1 MKKVVKRDGRIVEFD
16 PVRIRSAVGRAQK
29 AVGDKDPAGT
39 LQSLVA
45 IDATRDMAKIDG
57 DTVTVE
63 QIQHAVED
71 SLMKRNPSVA
81 RAYIEYRHDRDVA
94 RDERGAI
101 YQKLDSLIIRRDD
114 ADMLHENA
122 NKNSETIATMRD
134 MAAGIVSRER
144 GLLYYEQA
152 DKEFVRRI
160 AEDH

>member
-1 MKKVVKRDGRIVEFD
+1 MKKVVKRDGRVAEFD
-16 PVRIRSAVGRAQK
+16 QSRIKSAVCRAYA
-29 AVGDKDPAGT
+29 AVRKGNPET
-39 LQSLVA
+39 IMTLVA
-45 IDATRDMAKIDG
+45 VDVTREASKAEG
-57 DTVTVE
+57 DITVE
-63 QIQHAVED
+63 EVQKLVED
-71 SLMKRNPSVA
+71 SLMKRDPAVA

-94 RDERGAI
+94 REERGAI

-152 DKEFVRRI
+152 DKECGRRI
-160 AEDH
+160 AADH